1 MEKDDRDIGGC
12 SVLANISIVDII
24 SLGRREKSL
33 AGYKGTLSSV
43 GRGDHQISNEGCLTC

>member
-1 MEKDDRDIGGC
+1 MIAILEDVPSWQIC
-12 SVLANISIVDII
+12 IVDII